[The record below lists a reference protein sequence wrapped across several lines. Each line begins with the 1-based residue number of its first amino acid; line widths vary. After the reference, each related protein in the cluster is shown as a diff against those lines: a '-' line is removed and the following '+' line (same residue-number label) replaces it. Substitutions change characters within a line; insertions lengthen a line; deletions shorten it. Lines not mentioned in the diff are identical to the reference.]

1 MPTRGRHKI
10 FIGMAAGVGKTYRA
24 LQDIRDRRK
33 DGTDALIGILETH
46 GRRETVAAADGLPV
60 FPRLKIDYK
69 GVQLGELDVQG
80 LIARKPE
87 LVLIDELAHTNV
99 PGALRPKRFMDVEAL
114 LNAGINVISTLNI
127 QHLESL
133 NDDVARLTKVRV
145 RERVPDRIVL
155 EANEVVIV
163 DISPEALRERLKEGK
178 IYASDKVDQA
188 LTSFFK
194 LENLALLREIALR
207 HTADVVE
214 EEPLHPEE
222 MFGRGVKEHIA
233 VAVRAEKRDARL
245 IRRGARVAQRLS
257 ADLDVVHI
265 KQTPYSSL
273 QLAALNELEVLAVEF
288 GASFQVIEGQNIAES
303 LISFLKR
310 EGITQ
315 TVVGESHRTR
325 FQEIIKG
332 SVIHEVMR
340 HTKGIDFYVIA
351 DSD

>member
-10 FIGMAAGVGKTYRA
+10 FMGMAAGVGKTYRA

-33 DGTDALIGILETH
+33 DGVDALVGILETH
-46 GRRETVAAADGLPV
+46 GRRETIAAADGLPI
-60 FPRLKIDYK
+60 FPRLQIDYK
-69 GVQLGELDVQG
+69 GVKLGELDVSG
-80 LIARKPE
+80 LIERKPE
-87 LVLIDELAHTNV
+87 LVLVDELAHTNA
-99 PGALRPKRFMDVEAL
+99 PGSLRPKRFMDVEDL
-114 LNAGINVISTLNI
+114 LNAGLNVISTLNI

-133 NDDVARLTKVRV
+133 NDDVARLTKIRV

-155 EANEVVIV
+155 EADEVVIV
-163 DISPEALRERLKEGK
+163 DISPEALRERLRDGK
-178 IYASDKVDQA
+178 IYTTDKIDQA

-214 EEPLHPEE
+214 EDPLHPEE

-245 IRRGARVAQRLS
+245 IRRGARVAQRLA

-265 KQTPYSSL
+265 KQGVYSSL
-273 QLAALNELEVLAVEF
+273 QLEALNEHEVLAVEF
-288 GASFQVIEGQNIAES
+288 GAVFHVIEGVNIVES
-303 LISFLKR
+303 LVSFLKHK
-310 EGITQ
+310 GITQ
-315 TVVGESHRTR
+315 VVVGESHHSR
-325 FQEIIKG
+325 FQEIFKG